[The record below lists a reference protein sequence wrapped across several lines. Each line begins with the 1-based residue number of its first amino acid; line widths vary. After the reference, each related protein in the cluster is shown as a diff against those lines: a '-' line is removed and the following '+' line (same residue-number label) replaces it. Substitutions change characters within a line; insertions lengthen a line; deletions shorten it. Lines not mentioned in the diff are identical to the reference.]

1 MVTSIQ
7 QHPIHLHQTHASAL
21 DVEIPHT
28 VTTDRPQRRRH
39 THAWGG
45 GPMHMQTVQINN
57 VCMSRPTQHEKQ
69 ETAKPWRQNKTFA
82 QTFASTDTDQVLWNQ
97 S

>member
-1 MVTSIQ
+1 MQRYPIQ
-7 QHPIHLHQTHASAL
+7 LPQTDHRDAATP
-21 DVEIPHT
+21 E
-28 VTTDRPQRRRH
+28 
-39 THAWGG
+39 GG